1 MKFYKPNFWNNNKFT
16 IWPYVLFPFSLLIHL
31 INYLKFTFSKK
42 KSFDI
47 PIICVGNIY
56 LGGTGKTP
64 LCIEIFNIL
73 KSLNVNPAF
82 VRKYYEKFSDE
93 QKLLEKKGK
102 VFLNNQRAVAIKSLI
117 DDNFDIALLD
127 DGFQDPSIK
136 SDMSIVC
143 FNQKQWIGNGFVIPS
158 GPLREKLTALKRC
171 DYVFINGY
179 KNEEMEKIIN
189 KFNPKIKIFYTE
201 YRLIDLDRIK
211 NKKFLAFAGIGN
223 PSNFF
228 DLLKKNNIE
237 IIKTKSFPDHYNFT
251 KKDILK
257 LNQEANELNANLIT
271 TEKDFSRLKI
281 DDKKN
286 INYLKIELVFNNK
299 DEFVSD
305 LKKVI

>member
-1 MKFYKPNFWNNNKFT
+1 MSMSESVPAPKKYAHFG
-16 IWPYVLFPFSLLIHL
+16 
-31 INYLKFTFSKK
+31 TFFRVICALASKK

-56 LGGTGKTP
+56 LGGTRKTP

-257 LNQEANELNANLIT
+257 LNQEANELNASLIT

-286 INYLKIELVFNNK
+286 INYLKIELVFNKK